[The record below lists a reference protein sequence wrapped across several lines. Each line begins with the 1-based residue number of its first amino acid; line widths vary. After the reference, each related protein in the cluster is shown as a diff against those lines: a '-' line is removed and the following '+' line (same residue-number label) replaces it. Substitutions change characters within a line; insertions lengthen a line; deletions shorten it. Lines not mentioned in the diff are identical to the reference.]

1 MVKISVCEPL
11 RRYCRNEDVLF
22 GDGGSVFEV
31 LKDASKDF
39 PELKKKLFKTENS
52 LSSQVLIYK
61 NLKDIRFLQKE
72 NTPVD
77 STTEL
82 KLVVALCGG

>member
-1 MVKISVCEPL
+1 MTKVSVCEPL
-11 RRYCRNEDVLF
+11 RRYCSNEDTLT
-22 GDGGSVFEV
+22 GDGGNVLEV
-31 LKDASKDF
+31 LKDVSRDF
-39 PELKKKLFKTENS
+39 PELKRKLFKTDNS

-61 NLKDIRFLQKE
+61 NLKDIRFLQNE

-77 STTEL
+77 SGTEL